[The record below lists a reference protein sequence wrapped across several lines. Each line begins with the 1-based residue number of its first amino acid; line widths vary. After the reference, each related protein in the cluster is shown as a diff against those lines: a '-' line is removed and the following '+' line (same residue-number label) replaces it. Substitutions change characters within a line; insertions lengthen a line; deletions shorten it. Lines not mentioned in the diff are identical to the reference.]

1 MEKLFETAEITSSE
15 SVESDV
21 LDNSKENIEITG
33 AEKNM
38 DEDCQLLINVILD
51 VSNEYTYDNSE
62 NNEELIRQLENEFE
76 KLGYWDL
83 FKLEKANLSNY
94 INNLWHPLGG
104 KDINN
109 FFDNKASRKFAFYY
123 NIKKART
130 LWAWDDSYNYVITD
144 LLNKDKDW
152 ATKALSDK
160 EIIEKTTQWT
170 EALNEHKKETL
181 ENVSNKKIL
190 LISSVDVL
198 FELDYSS
205 TGELHKAVCDKLEE
219 FDLEILE
226 EDMNLIFKSSKN
238 NIDEY
243 KSLVYDF
250 LNWDYFDKAFILH
263 KFENIEDDK
272 EDEIDTKED
281 EEESKKDEKDE
292 EEEIALMQE
301 FLDDKESLDITQDEE
316 IGNDD
321 IKAYKQETKTR
332 IQELRNIITNEIQGE
347 IKATREDKKNLRNWK
362 KEIRDE
368 IKEMKK
374 KLQELRKDVKNN
386 KEEIKKQRERIKQKR
401 GNLEKLKKECNKK
414 RKEYTD
420 QIDKNR
426 EKRREY
432 RNLIQKYKKER
443 RESIVEIKQEIRQEN
458 IEIKQVN
465 QEKRQRKQ
473 ERSKPHISE
482 TLNELSTIE
491 YNSLEDLRTKILDI
505 CNQNWLNFSDKN
517 TKSLIYTAYD
527 SRIKRW
533 WNETPK
539 SYIIL
544 YGLACGVNI
553 STQQDL
559 FDFVET
565 VKSNGSSG
573 KYAQQYKNFLNDI
586 WQYYNESV
594 TEVAKQ
600 SLIKKYEGASIP
612 SIKRKFYESDFVN
625 FVASKSDNQQDLSW
639 LKVAS
644 NIDNVNDKL
653 DQYSFKPNKT
663 KHEETTLKYVAFN
676 ISFRNIF
683 ALNNAIF
690 KKLETHHIN
699 LRDDLFKYSIYS
711 QADNYFNESAW
722 NKYVAEK
729 LEPLW
734 LTPEEIGQLWSVI
747 AWLQE
752 TVKKNYEILSGNFDA
767 DQENF
772 EKIAKIYALWEIIDN
787 IKNLFTNENI
797 LSENLGSW
805 TNLWFE
811 FNEDSADI
819 VWDCL
824 ILKWK
829 ANWTEA
835 TIKYDLR
842 TWKLYMNS
850 FMQQEFNPPK
860 ITIWNNEPNTEI
872 WNIWNFDDLLDGYKH
887 MSSNRGRNMKHRRPY
902 DNNRS
907 PHSTNKKNFREI
919 DDDYIN
925 AKILKR
931 LMRNK
936 LLGKLSEIWKIV
948 KEKAWE
954 QSMENNVIDDFLK
967 TFNILSDGWNSSTI
981 EFLWWSNLY
990 ILLEAIK
997 NTDNED
1003 HLLKFSNFMNELM
1016 WICWLNR
1023 WKNNLHSKEH
1033 ETDSVT
1039 IFDIDEKNA
1048 TQDIISLQKANQSFF
1063 SEWNGEKDKIKSCES
1078 HFDASVQLSFANI
1091 IVQKCCI
1098 RSEGSRKISDNLT
1111 EEFVNSI
1118 KEWIETIKHDEN
1130 DVLAMETII
1139 DNDSTWS

>member
-1 MEKLFETAEITSSE
+1 M
-15 SVESDV
+15 
-21 LDNSKENIEITG
+21 LD
-33 AEKNM
+33 
-38 DEDCQLLINVILD
+38 
-51 VSNEYTYDNSE
+51 
-62 NNEELIRQLENEFE
+62 
-76 KLGYWDL
+76 
-83 FKLEKANLSNY
+83 
-94 INNLWHPLGG
+94 
-104 KDINN
+104 
-109 FFDNKASRKFAFYY
+109 
-123 NIKKART
+123 
-130 LWAWDDSYNYVITD
+130 
-144 LLNKDKDW
+144 KDKDW

-160 EIIEKTTQWT
+160 EIHEKITQWVD
-170 EALNEHKKETL
+170 ALDQYKKETL
-181 ENVSNKKIL
+181 EDINNKKIL
-190 LISSVDVL
+190 LINTVDIL
-198 FELDYSS
+198 FDQDYSN
-205 TGELHKAVCDKLEE
+205 TEELHKTVCDKLVEL
-219 FDLEILE
+219 DLEILE

-272 EDEIDTKED
+272 EDEIDANED

-292 EEEIALMQE
+292 DEETALMQE
-301 FLDDKESLDITQDEE
+301 FLEDKESLDITQDGK
-316 IGNDD
+316 IDNDD
-321 IKAYKQETKTR
+321 IKAYKQEMKTR
-332 IQELRNIITNEIQGE
+332 IEELRDIITNEIQGE

-374 KLQELRKDVKNN
+374 KLQELRKDAKNN
-386 KEEIKKQRERIKQKR
+386 KEEIKEQRERIKQKR
-401 GNLEKLKKECNKK
+401 GNLENLKKECNKK
-414 RKEYTD
+414 RKEYTN
-420 QIDKNR
+420 QIDRNR
-426 EKRREY
+426 KKRREY
-432 RNLIQKYKKER
+432 RKLIQQYKKEG
-443 RESIVEIKQEIRQEN
+443 RETIVEIKQEKRQEDREKRQEDREKRQEDREKRQEN
-458 IEIKQVN
+458 R
-465 QEKRQRKQ
+465 EKRQRKQ
-473 ERSKPHISE
+473 ERLEGSKQFISE
-482 TLNELSTIE
+482 ILNQITNIE
-491 YNSLEDLRTKILDI
+491 YNSLEDLKEKILAV
-505 CNQNWLNFSDKN
+505 CRQEKVNLNN
-517 TKSLIYTAYD
+517 NHVKSLIYLACDD
-527 SRIKRW
+527 SIKR
-533 WNETPK
+533 NNASD
-539 SYIIL
+539 SYIVF
-544 YGLACGVNI
+544 YALACGI
-553 STQQDL
+553 DIATQQDL
-559 FDFVET
+559 QDFVAT
-565 VKSNGSSG
+565 VKSNGRDG
-573 KYAQQYKNFLNDI
+573 RYAQQYKNFLSNI
-586 WQYYNESV
+586 WQHYNEWV
-594 TEVAKQ
+594 NEVAKQ
-600 SLIKKYEGASIP
+600 SLIAKYEETTIP
-612 SIKRKFYESDFVN
+612 YIKRNFSESDFIE
-625 FVASKSDNQQDLSW
+625 FAYKADNQQYQSW

-644 NIDNVNDKL
+644 NIDNVSDKL
-653 DQYSFKPNKT
+653 NNYSFRPTKT
-663 KHEETTLKYVAFN
+663 RHEEAVLKYTAFN
-676 ISFRNIF
+676 ITFKNIST
-683 ALNNAIF
+683 LNDSIF
-690 KKLETHHIN
+690 KKLEALHIN
-699 LRDDLFKYSIYS
+699 LRDDLFKYGIYS
-711 QADNYFNESAW
+711 QTDNYFNESAW
-722 NKYVAEK
+722 NKYVATK

-734 LTPEEIGQLWSVI
+734 LATEETGQLWSAM
-747 AWLQE
+747 AWLHDI
-752 TVKKNYEILSGNFDA
+752 VKKNYEILSSNFDA

-907 PHSTNKKNFREI
+907 SHSTNKKNFREI

-925 AKILKR
+925 AKILKW

-967 TFNILSDGWNSSTI
+967 TFNILPDGWNSSTI

-1078 HFDASVQLSFANI
+1078 HFDTSVQLSFANI

-1130 DVLAMETII
+1130 DVLAMGNLLE
-1139 DNDSTWS
+1139 DDSIRTS